1 MPVGD
6 GVRGYLT
13 VFAGSGSMRLM
24 KGPVGVSGVEN
35 QPT

>member
-6 GVRGYLT
+6 GVQVYLT
-13 VFAGSGSMRLM
+13 VFAGSGSMRLR

-35 QPT
+35 H